1 VGWDGPPSLAASE
14 LAKLRGEGLPDG
26 LDPIDVEQVIAVQR
40 AVRDAVRAGTISSA
54 HDIAEGG
61 FLVALVECCLAGD
74 VGARLELGPS
84 SAPWEHLFG
93 ERPGGFV
100 VSGPRAA
107 LAALEERVP
116 VDVFGTVGGSAL
128 EVGLGDERVEVGLDE
143 LRAAHGALAPLF
155 P

>member
-1 VGWDGPPSLAASE
+1 
-14 LAKLRGEGLPDG
+14 
-26 LDPIDVEQVIAVQR
+26 VQA
-40 AVRDAVRAGTISSA
+40 AVRDAVRAGAISSA

-61 FLVALVECCLAGD
+61 FLVAVAECCLAGGL
-74 VGARLELGPS
+74 GARLELGPS

-107 LAALEERVP
+107 LDALGERVP
-116 VDVFGTVGGSAL
+116 VDVFGTVGGSVL

-143 LRAAHGALAPLF
+143 LRVAHAALAPLF